1 MISDG
6 SRGGAAAAPP
16 PPLFLDQTVARRVKK
31 IIFGDRPLPR
41 LSKGL
46 ESEASTPLR
55 WRSINSPWFIFY
67 HARSTDFEEKIEGL

>member
-1 MISDG
+1 MISDR
-6 SRGGAAAAPP
+6 SRGGAASPP
-16 PPLFLDQTVARRVKK
+16 PPPIFLDQTVARRAEK

-46 ESEASTPLR
+46 EIEASTPLR
-55 WRSINSPWFIFY
+55 WRSINPTWFIFY